1 MEQAQHSA
9 ATGTTIGT
17 TALGRLHMRVRED
30 DGYQE
35 VIVERRWGDLASAR
49 TWCERTVERAAADTA
64 VLEIQVFEETWQHG
78 RSWETT
84 GSRPIAHALQ
94 LGVVQ
99 GRPEEGVV
107 WSERRPMSPH
117 GSARHA
123 R

>member
-1 MEQAQHSA
+1 MEQAQHAA
-9 ATGTTIGT
+9 ATGITIGT

-30 DGYQE
+30 EGYKE
-35 VIVERRWGDLASAR
+35 VIVERRWADLTAAR
-49 TWCERTVERAAADTA
+49 AWCERAVEHAAADTA

-94 LGVVQ
+94 LGVVPQ
-99 GRPEEGVV
+99 GGAGVM